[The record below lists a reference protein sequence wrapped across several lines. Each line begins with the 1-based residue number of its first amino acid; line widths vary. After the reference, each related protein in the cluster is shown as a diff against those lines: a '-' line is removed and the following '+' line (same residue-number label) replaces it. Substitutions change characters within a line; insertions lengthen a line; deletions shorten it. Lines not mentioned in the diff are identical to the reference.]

1 MPIFSYVGRDT
12 AGRPQRGTQE
22 APSAAAVASSLR
34 QRGWLVLEV
43 RVGEGTPQSAF
54 SNLAKLNP
62 IYWLPPRSLDIE
74 MGLQQMAVML
84 RSGLTLL
91 ATLRTLGEQAQ
102 RPAMRRVWDN
112 VAQRIQQG
120 SSLGDAM
127 SSHSCFGFM
136 VLQLVRVGEQT
147 GTLEKVVARAA
158 EALERRRVLRTQL
171 LTALT
176 YPAIVLAAAIGVTA
190 YMVISVIPQ
199 LRIFLTAL
207 GRRLPA
213 ITQRLLDISDYV
225 ITYGL
230 QWGIGLFALTA
241 ALIAFYL
248 WPTGRLAI
256 DRALLRVPVVGRLL
270 RVAVTAQFA
279 HALGVML
286 ESGITLVEALRTVE
300 QLHRNRYVAQLV
312 GDARDAVIRGA
323 GLADP
328 LGSGNVFMPMLPR
341 MVAVGETAGTL
352 DEVLGEVAK
361 FHEMQMQLA
370 IRRLSVLVEPVIVVV
385 VGGIVGFVYIAFFVA
400 MFAAA
405 GGAQ

>member
-1 MPIFSYVGRDT
+1 M
-12 AGRPQRGTQE
+12 
-22 APSAAAVASSLR
+22 
-34 QRGWLVLEV
+34 LEV
-43 RVGEGTPQSAF
+43 RAGDTAPASTL
-54 SNLAKLNP
+54 SLLAKLNP
-62 IYWLPPRSLDIE
+62 FYWLPPRSLDIE
-74 MGLQQMAVML
+74 MSLQQMAVML

-91 ATLRTLGEQAQ
+91 ATLKTLGEHSQ
-102 RPAMRRVWDN
+102 RPAMRRVWDD
-112 VAQRIQQG
+112 VARRIQQG
-120 SSLGDAM
+120 ASLGEAM
-127 SSHSCFGFM
+127 SSHARFGFM

-147 GTLEKVVARAA
+147 GTLDKVVARAA

-176 YPAIVLAAAIGVTA
+176 YPIIVLAAAIGVTA
-190 YMVISVIPQ
+190 YMVVSVIPQ

-207 GRRLPA
+207 GRRLPP
-213 ITQRLLDISDYV
+213 ITQRLLDISEYV
-225 ITYGL
+225 VNYGL
-230 QWGIGLFALTA
+230 QWSIVLLALTVGFI
-241 ALIAFYL
+241 ALYL
-248 WPTGRLAI
+248 WPAGRLVI
-256 DRALLRVPVVGRLL
+256 DRWLLRVPIIGRLL

-300 QLHRNRYVAQLV
+300 QLHRNRHIALLV
-312 GDARDAVIRGA
+312 REARDAVIRGA

-328 LGSGNVFMPMLPR
+328 LGAGHAFMPMLPR
-341 MVAVGETAGTL
+341 MVAVGEAAGTL

-361 FHEMQMQLA
+361 FHESQMQLA
-370 IRRLSVLVEPVIVVV
+370 IRRLSALVEPVIVVV